1 MQDELYMAR
10 ALKLAARGRFTTHP
24 NPNVGC
30 VIVKDGEIVGEG
42 YHHRAGE
49 PHAEVHALRMAGE
62 KAQGATA
69 YVTLEPCPMC
79 TGAIAHARIAR
90 VVFGASDEKAGAFGS
105 ATSLSTDP
113 ALQRRIRA
121 THGVCAAE
129 AAALLRNFFDSRR
142 TAREGEI

>member
-1 MQDELYMAR
+1 ML
-10 ALKLAARGRFTTHP
+10 
-24 NPNVGC
+24 
-30 VIVKDGEIVGEG
+30 DGEIIGRGRNASVHGCDPT
-42 YHHRAGE
+42 A
-49 PHAEVHALRMAGE
+49 HAEIMAIRD
-62 KAQGATA
+62 AASRVRNYRLDRATL
-69 YVTLEPCPMC
+69 YVTLELPDVY
-79 TGAIAHARIAR
+79 GAIAHARIAR